1 MRMEACSWA
10 CCMDDTLVPADWDE
24 DYLLTTFIAQC
35 LVSRPNAERRRADS
49 KMNKFPLKS
58 VVIYFP

>member
-1 MRMEACSWA
+1 M
-10 CCMDDTLVPADWDE
+10 PADWDE